1 MRYSPETYAEA
12 LIGAVDKIP
21 GSAQNTTLKRFL
33 EVVKKNG
40 DWSGLKKILA
50 ATRTMLVKKA
60 GGRVINLEFARGV
73 SEETISKFSKAFSQK
88 DHIEIAVNPR
98 LVAGMR
104 ITIDGEKELDNSLQ
118 RKLTKLFT

>member
-1 MRYSPETYAEA
+1 MYAEA

-21 GSAQNTTLKRFL
+21 GSAQNMTLKRFL
-33 EVVKKNG
+33 GVVRKNG
-40 DWSGLKKILA
+40 DWSGLRKILV
-50 ATRTMLVKKA
+50 ATRMMLARKA
-60 GGRVINLEFARGV
+60 GGRVVNLEFARGV
-73 SEETISKFSKAFSQK
+73 SDGTISKFSKAFSHK
-88 DHIEIAVNPR
+88 DHVEVEINPR